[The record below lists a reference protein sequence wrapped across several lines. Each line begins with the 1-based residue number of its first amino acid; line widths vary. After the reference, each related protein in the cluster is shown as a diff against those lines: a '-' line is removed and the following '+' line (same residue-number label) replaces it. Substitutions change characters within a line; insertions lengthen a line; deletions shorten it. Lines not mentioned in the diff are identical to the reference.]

1 MERIKK
7 YMKAISNRI
16 GYWLPPLLMI
26 LLILILT
33 KALYNTLNPD
43 TSSYDNIIAMAK
55 LEVADENYDL
65 ALDLLSDI
73 RWDYPEAMEYSHE
86 IEDLQRLDQYYT
98 KGCAYLGSGKYVVA
112 LGYFTACIEYKD
124 ANEKFAE
131 ALYEYQLIVDYDSL
145 EDIRQDLYII
155 F

>member
-7 YMKAISNRI
+7 YMNEIFDRI
-16 GYWLPPLLMI
+16 GYWLPPLIAI
-26 LLILILT
+26 LLILISA
-33 KALYNTLNPD
+33 KVLYDVMNPD
-43 TSSYDNIIAMAK
+43 TSNYDNIIAMAK

-73 RWDYPEAMEYSHE
+73 RWHYPKAMEYAHE
-86 IEDLQRLDQYYT
+86 IEDLQKLDQYYT

-131 ALYEYQLIVDYDSL
+131 ALYGYQLIADYDSL
-145 EDIRQDLYII
+145 EDILQDLYII
-155 F
+155 S